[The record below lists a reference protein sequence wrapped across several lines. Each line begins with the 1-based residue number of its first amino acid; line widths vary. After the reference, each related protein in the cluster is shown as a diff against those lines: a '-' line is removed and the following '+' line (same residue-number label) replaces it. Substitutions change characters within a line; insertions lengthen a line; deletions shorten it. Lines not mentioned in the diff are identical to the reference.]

1 MPPRNP
7 FQPAEAVQK
16 KAKILVYGE
25 PGVGKTWFALTF
37 PGVALIDT
45 EGGADLY
52 GSRFDF
58 DVLRT
63 KSFGDILEAIEAV
76 KADHGR
82 TWQTLV
88 IDPISIVWQV
98 LQDAGQQ
105 AAEARAARYGR
116 SADDVML
123 TPRDWGLIKRR
134 LYSAMTDLVNLPVN
148 VVLTAHQRDIMEM
161 RRDGRG
167 QEVAVKVGEKP
178 DAEKKTGY
186 WPDLV
191 IRLVVEGGEHISIVE
206 KDRSGLFRVGQRVP
220 NMGYAHLASLL
231 GRHATGETVVHET
244 EAIAAQ
250 RDAPIVDETVAPADE
265 MALADIRRLAEGMG
279 ISGTRLAE
287 TIERD
292 YGVTGLNALDR
303 AQAAALHARLTRARR
318 QSTLKLKVA
327 G

>member
-7 FQPAEAVQK
+7 FQPAESVQK
-16 KAKILVYGE
+16 KAKVLVYGE
-25 PGVGKTWFALTF
+25 PGVGKTCFALTF
-37 PGVALIDT
+37 PNVALIDT

-52 GSRFDF
+52 GGRFDF

-63 KSFGDILEAIEAV
+63 KSFGDIIDAIEAV

-105 AAEARAARYGR
+105 AAEARAVRYGR

-148 VVLTAHQRDIMEM
+148 VVLTAHQRDVMEM

-167 QEVAVKVGEKP
+167 QEMAVKVGERP

-186 WPDLV
+186 WPDIV
-191 IRLVVEGGEHISIVE
+191 VRLVVDNGGHVGIVE

-220 NMGYAHLASLL
+220 NMAYTHLAPLL
-231 GRHATGETVVHET
+231 DRHAAGETVVHET
-244 EAIAAQ
+244 EAVAAR
-250 RDAPIVDETVAPADE
+250 RDAPIVDEGVAPADE
-265 MALADIRRLAEGMG
+265 VMLADIRRLAEGVG
-279 ISGTRLAE
+279 ISRARLEE
-287 TIERD
+287 TLERD
-292 YGVTGLNALDR
+292 YGVDNLNALDR
-303 AQAAALHARLTRARR
+303 TQAAALHARLTRARR
-318 QSTLKLKVA
+318 QTPRLRVA

>member
-52 GSRFDF
+52 GGRFDF

-220 NMGYAHLASLL
+220 NMGYAHLAPLL

>member
-1 MPPRNP
+1 MPARNP
-7 FQPAEAVQK
+7 FQPAASVQK
-16 KAKILVYGE
+16 KAKVLVYGE

-37 PGVALIDT
+37 PRVALIDT

-52 GSRFDF
+52 GGRFDF

-63 KSFGDILEAIEAV
+63 KSFGDILDAIEAV
-76 KADHGR
+76 KTDHGR

-116 SADDVML
+116 AADDVML

-148 VVLTAHQRDIMEM
+148 VVLTAHLRDVMEM

-167 QEVAVKVGEKP
+167 QEMAVKVGEKP
-178 DAEKKTGY
+178 DAEKKAGY
-186 WPDLV
+186 WPDIV
-191 IRLVVEGGEHISIVE
+191 ARLVVDHGEHVGIVE

-220 NMGYAHLASLL
+220 NMGYQHLAPLL
-231 GRHATGETVVHET
+231 EQHATGDPVVHET
-244 EAIAAQ
+244 EAVAAQ
-250 RDAPIVDETVAPADE
+250 RDAPIVDESIAPAD
-265 MALADIRRLAEGMG
+265 AVTLADIRRLAEALG
-279 ISGTRLAE
+279 ISRTRLAE
-287 TIERD
+287 TLERD
-292 YGVTGLNALDR
+292 YGVADLNALDN

-318 QSTLKLKVA
+318 QTPRLKVA

>member
-1 MPPRNP
+1 MPARHP
-7 FQPAEAVQK
+7 FQPAASVQK
-16 KAKILVYGE
+16 KAKVLVYGE

-37 PGVALIDT
+37 PRVALIDT

-52 GSRFDF
+52 GGRFDF

-63 KSFGDILEAIEAV
+63 KSFGDILDAIEAV

-116 SADDVML
+116 AADDVML

-148 VVLTAHQRDIMEM
+148 VVLTAHLRDVMEM

-178 DAEKKTGY
+178 DAEKRTGY
-186 WPDLV
+186 WPDIV
-191 IRLVVEGGEHISIVE
+191 VRLVVDNGEHVGIVE

-220 NMGYAHLASLL
+220 NMGYKALAPLL
-231 GRHATGETVVHET
+231 EQHATGDTVVHET
-244 EAIAAQ
+244 EAVAAQ
-250 RDAPIVDETVAPADE
+250 RDAPIVDESIAPADA
-265 MALADIRRLAEGMG
+265 MALADIRRLAEALG
-279 ISGTRLAE
+279 ISRTRLAE
-287 TIERD
+287 TLERD
-292 YGVTGLNALDR
+292 YGVADLSALDS

-318 QSTLKLKVA
+318 QTPRLKVA